1 MSVNFTA
8 SFIPWLCQKIYQILG
23 ALNDKIN
30 TIYII
35 LSISE
40 PREKKKKPN
49 NVGTKI
55 SSLLLIEF
63 SLGDRTSYEIEM
75 HLIFEPRNGQSQS
88 SSHSRVGLIQEA
100 VLWGIRESVLSAG

>member
-8 SFIPWLCQKIYQILG
+8 SFIPWLSQKIHQILG

-40 PREKKKKPN
+40 PREKKKSS

-55 SSLLLIEF
+55 SPLLLIEF
-63 SLGDRTSYEIEM
+63 SLGDRTSYEIEI

-88 SSHSRVGLIQEA
+88 SSHSKIALIQEA
-100 VLWGIRESVLSAG
+100 EPSGVRESVLSAG